1 MGDHFGGNNMAAMAW
16 MTGTVLALAAGS
28 ALAAG
33 IGLANGDFDSD
44 LAGWSNLYSRPAVW
58 DPLDADAD
66 PASGSALLG
75 NNMAVGNGATSLVLS
90 QCLLVG
96 GGATVA
102 YGGHILLP
110 TGQPD
115 WTSAAVVVW
124 SFASDNCSLD
134 HLDSYGVGIHEPG
147 VDWQAVQGEATLS
160 PQARSVMLLIGV
172 SKPQGVTIETSAYFD
187 RLYIDIESDL
197 IFANGF
203 EL

>member
-1 MGDHFGGNNMAAMAW
+1 MTIKSWMRGLLLVAATSAVASGG
-16 MTGTVLALAAGS
+16 GPR
-28 ALAAG
+28 G
-33 IGLANGDFDSD
+33 IGALVNGDFDND
-44 LAGWSNLYSRPAVW
+44 LSGWTNLYSRPAVW
-58 DPLDADAD
+58 DPLDADGD
-66 PASGSALLG
+66 PASGSVLVG
-75 NNMAVGNGATSLVLS
+75 NDSAVGNGGTRLVLG
-90 QCLLVG
+90 QCLPVG

-134 HLDSYGVGIHEPG
+134 LLDSYAANIYEPG

-160 PQARSVMLLIGV
+160 AQARSVMLLIGV
-172 SKPQGVTIETSAYFD
+172 SKAQGVIIETSGYFN
-187 RLYIDIESDL
+187 RLYMVIAGDG

-203 EL
+203 EP